1 MLQERTLFVLVIGTT
16 DVSLIP
22 GITIAGAT
30 PELTMFTPA
39 ADAEFLVNGR
49 CQVINGVPITPD
61 GIPSPTIISRASLN
75 LTGIP
80 SLVVNGGTR
89 VKPIGIPFIEVGG
102 EPGKD
107 IRQGALDKEVVLR
120 VRENA
125 ERLGRQLSRGFDTLI
140 IGESIPAGTTTALS
154 TLLALGY
161 NALGKVSSASPNN
174 PVNIKESVVKEALTN
189 LPEDRIER
197 LSKVSDPM
205 IITASA
211 LAEGF
216 ENKVVLAGGTQMAAV
231 AAVIK
236 EFSPGKMKDLSIWTT
251 KWISQDKSSDIMG
264 LTSEVGV
271 KVEVSELDF
280 SRSKVEGLK
289 AYERGYVKEGVG
301 AGGLSL
307 LAMKMGFTKEE
318 VVREVE
324 REYEEARNE
333 KI

>member
-1 MLQERTLFVLVIGTT
+1 MLQDKVLFTLIIGTT

-39 ADAEFLVNGR
+39 ADAEFLINGR

-61 GIPSPTIISRASLN
+61 GIPSPAIISRASLN
-75 LTGIP
+75 LTGVP

-89 VKPIGIPFIEVGG
+89 IKPTGIPFIEVGG

-107 IRQGALDKEVVLR
+107 IREGALDKEVMIR
-120 VRENA
+120 MRENA

-161 NALGKVSSASPNN
+161 KAFGKVSSASPNN
-174 PVNIKESVVKEALTN
+174 PVEIKESVVKQALID
-189 LPEDRIER
+189 LPEDKIEK
-197 LSKVSDPM
+197 LSRVSDPM

-216 ENKVVLAGGTQMAAV
+216 ENRVVLAGGTQMTAV

-236 EFSPGKMKDLSIWTT
+236 EFSPGKVKDLSIWTT
-251 KWISQDKSSDIMG
+251 RWIIEDKRSDIIG
-264 LTSEVGV
+264 LASEVGV
-271 KVEVSELDF
+271 KVDVSQLDF
-280 SRSKVEGLK
+280 SSSKIDGLK
-289 AYERGYVKEGVG
+289 AYDKGYVKEGVG

-318 VVREVE
+318 VMREVE
-324 REYEEARNE
+324 KVYEEARNE